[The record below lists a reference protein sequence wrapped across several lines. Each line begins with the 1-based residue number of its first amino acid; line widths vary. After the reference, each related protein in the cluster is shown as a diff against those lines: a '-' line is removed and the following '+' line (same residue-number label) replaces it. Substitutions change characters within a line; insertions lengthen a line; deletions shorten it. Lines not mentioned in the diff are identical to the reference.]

1 MRNCTICRMQKKSR
15 AQEDPFLSSL
25 FKMRPMLS
33 AHHTVLGDQVQS
45 RDSYLKSN
53 HQDRDRWWKARP
65 KYSRVS
71 TQDESLSICCIY

>member
-15 AQEDPFLSSL
+15 AQEDP

-65 KYSRVS
+65 KYSSVS